1 MANVKSFV
9 SLLVAT
15 PVFSYRITLKIL
27 VTLLFFIICITLLDQ
42 TGLLLDQLASNPDV
56 SKMFVTVGSYSWYY
70 DKKVSKKE
78 KETNNEEKGKDE
90 MGQNTTNPHIIARR
104 HITSGNKTDVEVL
117 NKILPSKFDRV
128 LPEEL
133 EELISIKSKTVQYCD
148 PETKEV
154 NKKDV
159 WSLIGKR
166 SKLPKYAGIYIWT
179 NMLTGEQYVGS
190 SVELAKRVANYK
202 QDIAKN
208 KTRPIIANM
217 SKYGV
222 ENFSL
227 TIYLVEQVQ
236 LEEIK
241 DC

>member
-159 WSLIGKR
+159 
-166 SKLPKYAGIYIWT
+166 
-179 NMLTGEQYVGS
+179 
-190 SVELAKRVANYK
+190 
-202 QDIAKN
+202 
-208 KTRPIIANM
+208 
-217 SKYGV
+217 
-222 ENFSL
+222 
-227 TIYLVEQVQ
+227 
-236 LEEIK
+236 
-241 DC
+241 